1 MIRKLTQLWVLTC
14 VFTAVAI
21 AQQKGGGNAPPAP
34 APTPQPGGNRP
45 TVISPQPTPAPA
57 PAQNIVISGRIIAEA
72 NLDFPMIEVR
82 FEYDGGQPIGFAYTN
97 SSGEFT
103 FQGPSIQMDQNV
115 YVAVKLDGYKPHRER
130 LEGLSPNGFGGILT
144 IFLDRENS
152 VRVDRPGAAIVDVKQ
167 LRAHVPGKAVD
178 EYEKALKD
186 SSKGN
191 SSSAVERLERAIK
204 LAPDFYE
211 AQNTLGLQY
220 LKLQKYDDA
229 ETALLRATELGPKAA
244 EPLINLGMLYYQRG
258 ETLTDSGKPDEAATT
273 FQKATKVLEQSVQLS
288 PQSAAAQSYLGAAL
302 YKTGVYDR
310 AESTLNRALQLDD
323 QQHDARLML
332 INVYV
337 KQTRYEDA
345 LGLIKTYL
353 IKNPKAPQR
362 AALERIQGQLE
373 AGVRK

>member
-1 MIRKLTQLWVLTC
+1 MIRRLTQLWVLTC
-14 VFTAVAI
+14 VFTTLAI
-21 AQQKGGGNAPPAP
+21 AQQKGGGGNAPAP
-34 APTPQPGGNRP
+34 APTPQPGNRP
-45 TVISPQPTPAPA
+45 TVISPQPTPTPT

-82 FEYDGGQPIGFAYTN
+82 FEYDGGQPIGFAYTS
-97 SSGEFT
+97 SSGEFS

-115 YVAVKLDGYKPHRER
+115 YVSVKMDGYKPYRER
-130 LEGLSPNGFGGILT
+130 LDGLSPNGFGGILT
-144 IFLDRENS
+144 IFLEREN
-152 VRVDRPGAAIVDVKQ
+152 VRIEKSGAAIVDVKQ

-191 SSSAVERLERAIK
+191 STSAVERLERAIK

-211 AQNTLGLQY
+211 AQNTLGIQY
-220 LKLQKYDDA
+220 LKLQKYEDA

-258 ETLTDSGKPDEAATT
+258 ETLSDSGKPDEAATT
-273 FQKATKVLEQSVQLS
+273 FQKATHVLEQSVQFSPLS
-288 PQSAAAQSYLGAAL
+288 ATAHSYLGAAL

-310 AESTLNRALQLDD
+310 AESTLNRALELDD
-323 QQHDARLML
+323 QAHDARLML

-337 KQTRYEDA
+337 KQTRYQDA
-345 LGLIKTYL
+345 VALIKTYL

-362 AALERIQGQLE
+362 PALERIQGQLE
-373 AGVRK
+373 AGFRK